1 MTIAHFIP
9 FFSYLVSFFIF
20 SDGRGHVN
28 PKGLEYYNNLINE
41 LLMHGKLSLF
51 NNYALDRQF
60 VSVKSCLNVI
70 ISDQTSISQKHGHLN
85 VQNAFVNR
93 SIHVSFHLN
102 TYMFLTLLLS
112 DDTQEFNHMSH
123 CFTLIA
129 LKFLDRKSVV

>member
-1 MTIAHFIP
+1 
-9 FFSYLVSFFIF
+9 
-20 SDGRGHVN
+20 
-28 PKGLEYYNNLINE
+28 
-41 LLMHGKLSLF
+41 MHGKLSLF

-93 SIHVSFHLN
+93 SIHVFHRN
-102 TYMFLTLLLS
+102 TFMFLTLLLS

-129 LKFLDRKSVV
+129 LKFLKMNMGDGLV